1 MSMFKN
7 LRRFFSA
14 VFALQS
20 TAVTAGGSGD
30 ATEITGTT
38 INLATQSRRVASVDF
53 EIPVRAVLG
62 ANETITVVG
71 KIETSPD
78 NSTWTALATNA
89 TLLTLTG
96 GSGGTTEVGVAR
108 IGCDVLQNN
117 YQYIRVKVTP
127 DMSRANTD
135 TAVVGGGVAIL
146 ASSDQQP

>member
-7 LRRFFSA
+7 LRKFFNS
-14 VFALQS
+14 VFALTS
-20 TAVTAGGSGD
+20 TAVTAGGTGD
-30 ATEITGTT
+30 ATEITGAT
-38 INLATQSRRVASVDF
+38 ISLATQSRRVASVEF
-53 EIPVRAVLG
+53 EIPVRAVLS
-62 ANETITVVG
+62 ATETIVVVG

-96 GSGGTTEVGVAR
+96 GSGGTTETGVAR
-108 IGCDVLQNN
+108 IGCDVMQNN

-127 DMSRANTD
+127 DMSKANTD
-135 TAVVGGGVAIL
+135 TAVVGAGVAIL

>member
-1 MSMFKN
+1 MFKN
-7 LRRFFSA
+7 LRSFFSA
-14 VFALQS
+14 VFALAS

-30 ATEITGTT
+30 ATEIVGAT
-38 INLATQSRRVASVDF
+38 IDLAAQPRRVSSVEF

-62 ANETITVVG
+62 ATQTCIVQG

-78 NSTWTALATNA
+78 NSTWTAIASNV

-108 IGCDVLQNN
+108 IGCDLIQSD
-117 YQYIRVKVTP
+117 YQYVRVKVTP
-127 DMSRANTD
+127 DLNRANTD